1 MFGRPEHLPRRTNV
15 RQGVRLGNRALHH
28 ELPVPGKR
36 DSRADVIAEI
46 DDLSQRTRQTAT
58 GLPVDC
64 MPGGADL
71 HPLGP
76 RRYGDRAAV
85 WHRLDQRTVD
95 RGVANG
101 DADRAAAVGSRLQ
114 PAFETVVLA
123 DETRDEGVL
132 RVLVHLFRGIELL
145 DLSAVKHP

>member
-1 MFGRPEHLPRRTNV
+1 MVRQACPEPVEGLTTNGLIQTSLASTLLCKRTTMFGRPEHLHRRTDV
-15 RQGVRLGNRALHH
+15 RQRVRLGNRALHH

-64 MPGGADL
+64 MPGGSDL

-76 RRYGDRAAV
+76 QRYGDRAAA
-85 WHRLDQRTVD
+85 WARFDQRTVD

-101 DADRAAAVGSRLQ
+101 DADR
-114 PAFETVVLA
+114 
-123 DETRDEGVL
+123 
-132 RVLVHLFRGIELL
+132 
-145 DLSAVKHP
+145 